1 MHDPAF
7 PRLHIRPKQG
17 WINDPNGL
25 CRIDGT
31 YHVFFQYN
39 PDAPVHSN
47 VHWGHVSSSD
57 LIHWDEQPIA
67 LRPRTGQIDAA
78 GCWSGCIVDDDGVP
92 TAVYT
97 ANPGHARDSTVG
109 LARSDRALQAW
120 TQSRD
125 PVIGVPPD
133 LALDEVRDPF
143 LFRIGGQRYAVQG
156 AGQRFGRPMLL
167 LYGCDDLEH
176 WTELDPLLTDEDP
189 IAGELGAANIWE
201 CPNLAYLDGQWVLII
216 SIWRWMD
223 QTHELAGVRYFLGD
237 LVGSGTGWKF
247 KATGGGVLDD
257 GLAFYAPQ
265 LMVDGDRTLLWG
277 WAWELGRSEE
287 WISRSGWAG
296 VLTFPRELY
305 VSDGRL
311 CARPVAELTGLRQ
324 QRLEWAPDDVLTE
337 SAFEVVVRGPATLRL
352 TGELLDEVV
361 LQVSGAGPEP
371 ARIFVDG
378 SMVEAYDDGATITT
392 RAYPD
397 SDHRWR
403 LDAAPG
409 AAVIYTLG

>member
-7 PRLHIRPKQG
+7 PALHIRPKQG

-25 CRIDGT
+25 CRIDGI

-67 LRPRTGQIDAA
+67 LRPRPGQIDAA

-97 ANPGHARDSTVG
+97 ANPGHAWDSTVG

-120 TQSRD
+120 TQSPD
-125 PVIGVPPD
+125 PVIGVPAD

-156 AGQRFGRPMLL
+156 AGQRCGRPMLL

-189 IAGELGAANIWE
+189 IAGELAAANIWE
-201 CPNLAYLDGQWVLII
+201 CPNLAYLDGQWVLIM
-216 SIWRWMD
+216 SLWRWVD

-287 WISRSGWAG
+287 WISDERLGRRADLPPRALRQRRPPVRAPGGRAHRTAPAAARVGAGRRAHRVGLRGRRPWAG
-296 VLTFPRELY
+296 HPSADR
-305 VSDGRL
+305 RA
-311 CARPVAELTGLRQ
+311 AR
-324 QRLEWAPDDVLTE
+324 
-337 SAFEVVVRGPATLRL
+337 RG
-352 TGELLDEVV
+352 G
-361 LQVSGAGPEP
+361 
-371 ARIFVDG
+371 
-378 SMVEAYDDGATITT
+378 
-392 RAYPD
+392 
-397 SDHRWR
+397 
-403 LDAAPG
+403 APG
-409 AAVIYTLG
+409 EWRRPGTGPDLRRREHGRGVRRRRHDHHPGLSGL